1 MELDLKY
8 IDFPPTHFLYLG
20 ERNSKGQPH
29 GKGIEIDNNK
39 NLYKGSFKNGKRHG
53 WFIEKHRLKNSNLI
67 LFWKGYAI
75 NGEMFYHFKDY
86 EKRTT

>member
-8 IDFPPTHFLYLG
+8 IDFPPKHFLYLG

-29 GKGIEIDNNK
+29 GNGIEIDNNK

-53 WFIEKHRLKNSNLI
+53 
-67 LFWKGYAI
+67 
-75 NGEMFYHFKDY
+75 
-86 EKRTT
+86 